1 MSFRKDLLYKADS
14 ISKGSFVKYVTRKG
28 ERGSSVALRSYLK
41 TWVKC
46 GKRLTYFTNDPLAFS
61 IQ

>member
-46 GKRLTYFTNDPLAFS
+46 GKRVT
-61 IQ
+61 IGGRG